1 MNGLEE
7 GLEEDF
13 YGITIISFCI
23 ILYIIISSSIST
35 TREYS
40 YLTLSTFMIY
50 YISNAL
56 QVTHIKENFDRENY
70 NQLIMRA
77 TPIMFFILTCW
88 SIYSHDISNYAKL
101 SKIVDRD
108 NNETQEDKLIKAE
121 GYLLN
126 KLLFIDIMML
136 ILFGLIVG
144 FIRLENSGKIGDYPS
159 VSTYGPFVLIG
170 SSIALYLCTTFI
182 TLPIVSEII
191 EEDSTDG

>member
-1 MNGLEE
+1 MN

-13 YGITIISFCI
+13 YGITIISSCI
-23 ILYIIISSSIST
+23 ILYIIISSFIST

-56 QVTHIKENFDRENY
+56 QVTHIKDNFDRGNY
-70 NQLIMRA
+70 NQMIMRA
-77 TPIMFFILTCW
+77 TPIMLFILTCW

-108 NNETQEDKLIKAE
+108 NNETQEDKLITAD

-136 ILFGLIVG
+136 ILFVSIIG
-144 FIRLENSGKIGDYPS
+144 FIYLENSGKIFNYPS
-159 VSTYGPFVLIG
+159 LSSFGQIVLIG
-170 SSIALYLCTTFI
+170 SSIALYVCTTFI
-182 TLPIVSEII
+182 TLPIVSNII
-191 EEDSTDG
+191 EENSTDG

>member
-1 MNGLEE
+1 MNGLKE

-13 YGITIISFCI
+13 YGISFISLFI
-23 ILYIIISSSIST
+23 ILYIIISSFITS

-56 QVTHIKENFDRENY
+56 QVTHIKENFDRGNY

-101 SKIVDRD
+101 SKVVDRD
-108 NNETQEDKLIKAE
+108 NNETQEDKLIKAD
-121 GYLLN
+121 GYLVN
-126 KLLFIDIMML
+126 KLFLIDIFML
-136 ILFGLIVG
+136 ILFIFIVG
-144 FIRLENSGKIGDYPS
+144 FIRLENSGDIRNYPS

-170 SSIALYLCTTFI
+170 GSIALFISTTFI

>member
-1 MNGLEE
+1 MN

-13 YGITIISFCI
+13 YGITFISCLI
-23 ILYIIISSSIST
+23 ILYIIISSFITS

-56 QVTHIKENFDRENY
+56 QVTHIKENFDRGNY

-77 TPIMFFILTCW
+77 TPIIFFILTCW

-101 SKIVDRD
+101 SKVVDRD
-108 NNETQEDKLIKAE
+108 NNETQEDKLIKAD

-126 KLLFIDIMML
+126 KLFLIDIMML
-136 ILFGLIVG
+136 ILFLFIVG
-144 FIRLENSGKIGDYPS
+144 FIRLENSGDIRNYS
-159 VSTYGPFVLIG
+159 SLSTYGPFVLIG
-170 SSIALYLCTTFI
+170 GSIALFISTTFI